1 MADNDDIDY
10 DHGDNGD
17 DNDDDDYDHGDNG
30 DDNDNEEYANGG
42 NKHHHHFQILLH
54 IDDR

>member
-30 DDNDNEEYANGG
+30 DDNGKNADNGG

-54 IDDR
+54 LDDR